1 MVMPQFMNIVQRRSP
16 EQCSEAAE
24 QAISPG
30 TGAPSVPTSK
40 DLLSVGRGME
50 CSIWQ
55 LLTAHENGQCLL
67 WDISDPMTFQPIAKF
82 AVPSHPARCGPLLL
96 VFGFQEARCCLVCSP
111 LGLAESP
118 LKPAVFCLVS

>member
-16 EQCSEAAE
+16 EQSPEAAE
-24 QAISPG
+24 QAASPG
-30 TGAPSVPTSK
+30 TGASSGPTSK
-40 DLLSVGRGME
+40 DLLNIGKGMD

-82 AVPSHPARCGPLLL
+82 AVPSHPAR
-96 VFGFQEARCCLVCSP
+96 
-111 LGLAESP
+111 
-118 LKPAVFCLVS
+118 